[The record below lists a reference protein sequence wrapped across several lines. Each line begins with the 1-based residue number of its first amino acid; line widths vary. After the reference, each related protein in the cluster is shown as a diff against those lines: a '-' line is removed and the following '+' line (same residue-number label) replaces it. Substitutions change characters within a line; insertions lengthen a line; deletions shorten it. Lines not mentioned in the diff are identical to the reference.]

1 MSHRERAVIYC
12 ILVALVAVNAVLVL
26 GRTGSV
32 AIASTPAPPAPD
44 AVESVALK
52 ATGGG
57 ADLLLRNDQGRL
69 AWGDG
74 PSDRAHTQ
82 AFVFIGRVLRQLM
95 DSEQF
100 KEDRERLF
108 NELSDKEA
116 EYREQLEEVGTRLKD
131 MDPSSPEALQT
142 NEEGNEIYRL
152 YMEWQQAALA
162 QRGAMDAEHL
172 ERAYREM
179 TAAVE
184 VVASRKGVDLVF
196 RFIPTDEPFQAD
208 NPEAAMNAI
217 RLRTALLYPKD
228 LDITDDV
235 MEELSLEIE

>member
-12 ILVALVAVNAVLVL
+12 LLAVLVAVNAVLVL
-26 GRTGSV
+26 GKTGSV
-32 AIASTPAPPAPD
+32 AIASTPAPPTTN

-52 ATGGG
+52 AAGGG
-57 ADLLLRNDQGRL
+57 ADLLLRNDRGRL

-82 AFVFIGRVLRQLM
+82 AFVFIGKILRQLM

-100 KEDRERLF
+100 QEDRERLF
-108 NELSDKEA
+108 TELSDKEA

-131 MDPSSPEALQT
+131 MDPSSPEALRT
-142 NEEGNEIYRL
+142 NEEGNEIYRK

-184 VVASRKGVDLVF
+184 VVASRKGVDLVY
-196 RFIPTDEPFQAD
+196 RFIPTDEPFEAD
-208 NPEAAMNAI
+208 NPESAMNAI